1 MRVGQQPI
9 QLSGFCLAGL
19 LCVGLA
25 VLKLTAEGHCSW
37 WRVFLPLWVILGHNA
52 LYILVGFVWLSFLDH
67 GDAEESFTIA
77 RTLDKRTIMRQCC
90 VCSYSPITC
99 SAESKGQISAYG
111 FG

>member
-1 MRVGQQPI
+1 MGDLGSQR
-9 QLSGFCLAGL
+9 
-19 LCVGLA
+19 LC
-25 VLKLTAEGHCSW
+25 
-37 WRVFLPLWVILGHNA
+37 
-52 LYILVGFVWLSFLDH
+52 ILVGFVWLSFLDH